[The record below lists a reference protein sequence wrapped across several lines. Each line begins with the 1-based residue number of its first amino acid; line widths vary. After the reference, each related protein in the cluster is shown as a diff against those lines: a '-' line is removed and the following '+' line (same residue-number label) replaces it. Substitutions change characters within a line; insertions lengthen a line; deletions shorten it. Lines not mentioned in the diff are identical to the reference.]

1 MFIRKWFN
9 TSFRLQLL
17 HKFTFTAMGA
27 IKYLYRNRLLIG
39 KHDTKLKSDG
49 WTVVTKDLSL
59 SAQFEHTIGVTK
71 DGYEIFTLSPKGLH
85 FPPY

>member
-39 KHDTKLKSDG
+39 KHDTKFKPFQPVLTT
-49 WTVVTKDLSL
+49 WQMNCIVIIIV
-59 SAQFEHTIGVTK
+59 HTIWK
-71 DGYEIFTLSPKGLH
+71 QAKIFKME
-85 FPPY
+85 